1 MINWPLAN
9 SIGDAKTLS
18 AVAPDARAVSIAAA
32 ILDTTKQIVSL
43 GDELPTVKDIHEI
56 HSRRNKPL
64 TLSNFEQV
72 GVSNFD
78 LCEQFHFSREGLMH
92 TKDILAGELLKA
104 GLPLMAKMAS
114 AGVYSNG
121 LSLHAMPEMVLRRDL
136 ESAHTERSRELLR
149 RLDAGEFEAT
159 EDEIDEGNA
168 RMVTSG
174 MIVALAQKFNTP
186 RA

>member
-1 MINWPLAN
+1 
-9 SIGDAKTLS
+9 
-18 AVAPDARAVSIAAA
+18 
-32 ILDTTKQIVSL
+32 
-43 GDELPTVKDIHEI
+43 
-56 HSRRNKPL
+56 
-64 TLSNFEQV
+64 
-72 GVSNFD
+72 
-78 LCEQFHFSREGLMH
+78 
-92 TKDILAGELLKA
+92 LLKA

-136 ESAHTERSRELLR
+136 EDAHTDLSLELLR
-149 RLDAGEFEAT
+149 RADAGEFEAT

-174 MIVALAQKFNTP
+174 MIVALAQKLNTP